1 MKPLKIIALL
11 FLITAF
17 SCSSENNQKT
27 NEQTFPKPK
36 NIIFFISDGMGY
48 NHLLA
53 SNYYSY
59 GKDKSQVFESSDWV
73 STAMAT
79 YPSVIGRSEN
89 KTTFSG
95 GYNPQLASID
105 ADYVNSGY
113 TDSGAAGTALATGKK
128 TYNGTIGISIYG
140 DSLTHVTSAAKA
152 QGKAIGVVS
161 SVPLSHATPASFL
174 AHNES
179 RNNYAQIAQ
188 YMFFKTQADVI
199 MAAGNPDFDNDGNP
213 AEENP
218 RYVGGWDVWNLLKSN
233 EGLTTIE
240 TPENTFQVMDAD
252 GDGQPDPWT
261 VIQTREEFQKM
272 ASGVAPKRVL
282 GVPQVYSTL
291 RQSRAEVD
299 EHTLP
304 FETPIN
310 ETIPTLEEMTKA
322 AINVL
327 GQDEDGF
334 FVMVEGGA
342 VDWASHDNNLARML
356 EEQIDFNNAVKAA
369 VEWVEANSSWDET
382 LIVVTADHE
391 TGYLTGQEE
400 PNPIFAPVSNNGQ
413 NNLPGMQWNSGGHT
427 NSLVPLF
434 AKGPGADLIP
444 ILARENDPQRGMF
457 IQNTDMASLI
467 FLMYGMPEK

>member
-1 MKPLKIIALL
+1 MKPFNLISLVFLL
-11 FLITAF
+11 SFI
-17 SCSSENNQKT
+17 SCSFNNGQNT
-27 NEQTFPKPK
+27 EEQTLPKPK

-48 NHLLA
+48 NHLQA

-59 GKDKSQVFESSDWV
+59 GEDKSQVFQGNDWV
-73 STAMAT
+73 SLAMAT
-79 YPSVIGRSEN
+79 YPSVVGRSE
-89 KTTFSG
+89 TSQTFSG
-95 GYNPQLASID
+95 GYNPKLASED
-105 ADYVNSGY
+105 ATYVQSGY

-140 DSLTHVTSAAKA
+140 DSLIHVTSAAKA

-188 YMFFKTQADVI
+188 YMFFNTQADVI
-199 MAAGNPDFDNDGNP
+199 MATGNPDFDNDGNP

-233 EGLTTIE
+233 EELTTLATSE
-240 TPENTFQVMDAD
+240 KTFQVKDAD

-272 ASGVAPKRVL
+272 ASGTTPKRVL

-291 RQSRAEVD
+291 RQGRTDIEG
-299 EHTLP
+299 HTKP
-304 FETPIN
+304 FETPIK

-327 GQDEDGF
+327 NQDEDGF

-369 VEWVEANSSWDET
+369 VEWVENNSSWDET
-382 LIVVTADHE
+382 LIIVTADHE
-391 TGYLTGQEE
+391 TGYLTGPEE
-400 PNPIFAPVSNNGQ
+400 PNPVYQPLKNNGKD
-413 NNLPGMQWNSGGHT
+413 NLPEAQWNSGSHT
-427 NSLVPLF
+427 NSLVPFF
-434 AKGPGADLIP
+434 AKGPGSDLLP
-444 ILARENDPQRGMF
+444 ILARENDPQKGKF

-467 FLMYGMPEK
+467 FLMYGMPER